1 MPAPILLEQMEISDA
16 TLFLFQGTKNFHLF
30 IVFAIKLLDMGFSN
44 WRVAFHSLIDVMDGF
59 MLAYTARH
67 SEAGTLP
74 MFKTIYL
81 PRWIN
86 GWYNLWHALP
96 LYTWSSRDWHHADT
110 YTTTPV
116 TSTYIHSMS
125 ISLFLFFLSLS
136 PCEIYLPIR
145 SLSLR
150 LSLSLNLCRSLAQCL
165 SLSLSLYF
173 SISLSLSL

>member
-125 ISLFLFFLSLS
+125 ISLFLFFSLFLLVKYTYLFVLSHS
-136 PCEIYLPIR
+136 V
-145 SLSLR
+145 
-150 LSLSLNLCRSLAQCL
+150 SLSLNLCRSLSQCL